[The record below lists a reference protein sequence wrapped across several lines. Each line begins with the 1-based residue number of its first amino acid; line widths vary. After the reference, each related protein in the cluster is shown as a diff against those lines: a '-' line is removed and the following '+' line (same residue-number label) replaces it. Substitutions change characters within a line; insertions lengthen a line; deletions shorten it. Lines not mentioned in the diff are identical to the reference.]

1 MLLKLVVRPKLRW
14 PHAKQLFKRGE
25 RAMISV
31 MWREHKMLQAFGLA
45 FVVELIILLLLGIGF
60 VGLQRL
66 KDGGMTSP
74 AIIQLSSSP
83 EEKKML
89 NAPIAQKKLS
99 MPLPKMRSLTKP
111 NHTKYKPVTHE
122 LAPEKP
128 IAQSAAPVPIRSE
141 MVSGE
146 ATGTH
151 NGFVEQV
158 AATGGGNGKA
168 DPLTEYAAKVKAAV
182 QEAVE
187 YPAAANN
194 MRTKSRA
201 RVEFSLQDG
210 IEQNPHIIVSSG
222 LSVFDS
228 AAVHAVNIAHY
239 PPPPAVL
246 HGQTKLFQVWVEFHR

>member
-1 MLLKLVVRPKLRW
+1 
-14 PHAKQLFKRGE
+14 
-25 RAMISV
+25 MISV

-66 KDGGMTSP
+66 KDSGMTPP

-89 NAPIAQKKLS
+89 NAPITQKKVEQQ
-99 MPLPKMRSLTKP
+99 LPKLRSMVKP
-111 NHTKYKPVTHE
+111 SHTKYKPVMHE

-128 IAQSAAPVPIRSE
+128 MAQSAAPVPMRSE
-141 MVSGE
+141 MVSGD
-146 ATGTH
+146 ATGAH

-158 AATGGGNGKA
+158 AAQGGGNGKV
-168 DPLTEYAAKVKAAV
+168 DPLTEYSAKVKAAV

-187 YPAAANN
+187 YPSAANN

-201 RVEFSLQDG
+201 RVEFSLRDG
-210 IEQNPHIIVSSG
+210 IQQNPHIVVSSG
-222 LSVFDS
+222 LDVFDR
-228 AAVHAVNIAHY
+228 AAIHAVNIAHY
-239 PPPPAVL
+239 PLPPAVL
-246 HGQTKLFQVWVEFHR
+246 SGQTKLFQVWVEFHR